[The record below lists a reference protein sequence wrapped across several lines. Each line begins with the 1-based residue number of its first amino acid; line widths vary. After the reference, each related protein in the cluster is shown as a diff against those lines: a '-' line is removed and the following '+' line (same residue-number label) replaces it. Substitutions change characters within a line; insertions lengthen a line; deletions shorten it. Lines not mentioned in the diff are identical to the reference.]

1 MSYSDFSIR
10 RNCNARTRVRYSLPY
25 ALSAWLVLIFFA
37 TPVYADYLWPL
48 PYGKELSSSFGDW
61 RTRHYHAG
69 LDIRTGGAVG
79 RPVVAPADGYVMR
92 LSTSYYGYGKAL
104 YFAMT
109 DSNVAVFGHLDH
121 FRSEVE
127 DYVAKQQIASQ
138 SYNQNLILDA
148 AKFRYHRGDTICFSG
163 QTGVGAPH
171 LHFEIRAADNEPLN
185 PLGFEGLKVSDT
197 QPPEFRR
204 LHLIGKWNDD
214 LERALG
220 RKLDYLFL
228 KKPTLSAYVLNDTIE
243 CDDDNFWLS
252 VEAVDRVGTSAW
264 LKPIY
269 SLELR
274 QGDRL
279 LYRLTYDTLSF
290 DKTYLI
296 DMERNYQM
304 AVHGASDFYNLVSMQ
319 QAQSDEGV
327 CRDADGAISSL
338 TLIARDIAGNE
349 SRAIVSIRHVS
360 KNSSGKKAKPEYAR
374 LAALLQRYG
383 THQEDI
389 TYAFIPNGEK
399 LCLLVRQLRAA
410 PVEFRLASSQSA
422 SPSVVLK
429 NIGGGFAF
437 GVIDSEG
444 SRDLLNAEGNFT
456 LIKSS
461 EESKKEEQSYTIATG
476 FRRAWSGDVQAE
488 GKVVSPDGRLQ
499 ILLPPVGQVYF
510 PLDRQYYFD
519 IEMTKS
525 VRSTDYAVVPDEF
538 PLAKQ
543 VTISYE
549 FDKAIPR
556 GVGLYLGKG
565 ENPSFLGAEA
575 DSASNSVTA
584 KSYRVGVVSIRIDT
598 IAPAIREISPSAS
611 ASVSSARPK
620 IRCKIDDNLAGIRD
634 SVEVRIDGRWCIPV
648 YDPEDGTLVSTPH
661 FDLTPGRHRLDI
673 KVTDRVGNQRHVSS
687 EFNFGTNKA
696 ATSPKKKRG
705 K

>member
-1 MSYSDFSIR
+1 MKRPECHSPL
-10 RNCNARTRVRYSLPY
+10 CV
-25 ALSAWLVLIFFA
+25 LSALLALVFL
-37 TPVYADYLWPL
+37 TSSVNADYLWPL

-61 RTRHYHAG
+61 RARHYHAG

-79 RPVVAPADGYVMR
+79 RPVIAPADGYVMR

-127 DYVAKQQIASQ
+127 DYVAKQQIASR
-138 SYNQNLILDA
+138 SYNQNLILDTA
-148 AKFRYHRGDTICFSG
+148 QFRYYRGDTICFSG

-171 LHFEIRAADNEPLN
+171 LHFEIRTANNVPLN

-204 LHLIGKWNDD
+204 LRLIGKWNDD

-220 RKLDYLFL
+220 RKLDYQFL
-228 KKPTLSAYVLNDTIE
+228 RKSALSPYVLNDTIE
-243 CDDDNFWLS
+243 CDDDHFWLS

-264 LKPIY
+264 LKSIY

-274 QGDRL
+274 EGDRL

-290 DKTYLI
+290 NDTYLI

-319 QAQSDEGV
+319 QAQSDRGV
-327 CRDADGAISSL
+327 CRDAKGAISSL
-338 TLIARDIAGNE
+338 TLIASDITGNE
-349 SRAIVSIRHVS
+349 SRAIVPIRYVS
-360 KNSSGKKAKPEYAR
+360 QNSPREKTKPEYAR
-374 LAALLQRYG
+374 LAALLERYG
-383 THQEDI
+383 AHEEDI
-389 TYAFIPNGEK
+389 SYAFIPNGEK

-410 PVEFRLASSQSA
+410 PPVEFRLSNSRST
-422 SPSVVLK
+422 SRLVVLK

-444 SRDLLNAEGNFT
+444 SGSLLNAEGSYSLN
-456 LIKSS
+456 KSS
-461 EESKKEEQSYTIATG
+461 EGSKDTKQSYAITTG
-476 FRRAWSGDVQAE
+476 FRRAWAGDEKAE

-499 ILLPPVGQVYF
+499 ILIPPVAQVYF

-525 VRSTDYAVVPDEF
+525 VRSTDYTVVPDEF

-543 VTISYE
+543 VTISYG

-565 ENPSFLGAEA
+565 EKPSFLGAER
-575 DSASNSVTA
+575 DSAGNSITA
-584 KSYRVGVVSIRIDT
+584 TSYRVGVVSMRIDT
-598 IAPAIREISPSAS
+598 IAPAIREISPSANAS
-611 ASVSSARPK
+611 ASSARPK
-620 IRCKIDDNLAGIRD
+620 IRCRIDDNLSGIRD
-634 SVEVRIDGRWCIPV
+634 SVEVDIDGRWCIPV
-648 YDPEDGTLVSTPH
+648 YDPEAGTLISTSH
-661 FDLTPGRHRLDI
+661 FDLAPGKHRLDI

-696 ATSPKKKRG
+696 ATGHKKKRG

>member
-1 MSYSDFSIR
+1 M
-10 RNCNARTRVRYSLPY
+10 RYSLLY

-37 TPVYADYLWPL
+37 APVYADYLWPL

-69 LDIRTGGAVG
+69 LDIRTGGAIG

-109 DSNVAVFGHLDH
+109 DSQVAVFGHLDH
-121 FRSEVE
+121 FRAEVE

-148 AKFRYHRGDTICFSG
+148 TQFRYQRGDTICFSG

-171 LHFEIRAADNEPLN
+171 LHFEIRAGNNEPLN
-185 PLGFEGLKVSDT
+185 PLGFEGLKVSDK

-204 LHLIGKWNDD
+204 LRLIGKWNDD

-243 CDDDNFWLS
+243 CDDGGFWLS
-252 VEAVDRVGTSAW
+252 VEVVDRVGTSTW

-274 QGDRL
+274 EGDRL
-279 LYRLTYDTLSF
+279 LCRLTYDTLSF
-290 DKTYLI
+290 EKTYRI
-296 DMERNYQM
+296 DMERNYRM

-319 QAQSDEGV
+319 QAQADEGV
-327 CRDADGAISSL
+327 CGDAEGAISSL

-349 SRAIVSIRHVS
+349 SRAIVPIRHVS
-360 KNSSGKKAKPEYAR
+360 KNSSREKTKPEYAR

-383 THQEDI
+383 TQQEDI
-389 TYAFIPNGEK
+389 TYAFIPDGEK
-399 LCLLVRQLRAA
+399 LCLLVRQIKAA
-410 PVEFRLASSQSA
+410 PVEFSLSDSQST
-422 SPSVVLK
+422 SESVVLK
-429 NIGGGFAF
+429 DIGGGFAF
-437 GVIDSEG
+437 GVVDSEG
-444 SRDLLNAEGNFT
+444 SGDFLDTEGSFS
-456 LIKSS
+456 LVKSS
-461 EESKKEEQSYTIATG
+461 EGNKAAKQSYTITTG

-488 GKVVSPDGRLQ
+488 GKVVSADGRLQ
-499 ILLPPVGQVYF
+499 ILLPPVEQVYF

-519 IEMTKS
+519 IEMTKA
-525 VRSTDYAVVPDEF
+525 VRGTDYAVVPDEF

-543 VTISYE
+543 VTISYG

-565 ENPSFLGAEA
+565 EKPSFLGAER
-575 DSASNSVTA
+575 DSTGNSVTA
-584 KSYRVGVVSIRIDT
+584 KSYRVGVVSMRIDT
-598 IAPAIREISPSAS
+598 IAPVIREISPSAN
-611 ASVSSARPK
+611 ASVTSARPK
-620 IRCKIDDNLAGIRD
+620 IRCRIDDNLSGIRD
-634 SVEVRIDGRWCIPV
+634 SIEVDIDGQWCIPV
-648 YDPEDGTLVSTPH
+648 YDPEGGTLISTPH
-661 FDLTPGRHRLDI
+661 FDLTPGKHRLDI
-673 KVTDRVGNQRHVSS
+673 KVTDRIGNQRHVSS

>member
-1 MSYSDFSIR
+1 
-10 RNCNARTRVRYSLPY
+10 LLY
-25 ALSAWLVLIFFA
+25 ALSTWLVLIFFA
-37 TPVYADYLWPL
+37 TPLCADYLWPL

-79 RPVVAPADGYVMR
+79 RPVVAPADGYIMR

-148 AKFRYHRGDTICFSG
+148 ARFRYHRGDTICFSG

-171 LHFEIRAADNEPLN
+171 LHFEIRTANNEPLN

-204 LHLIGKWNDD
+204 LRLIGKWNDD

-228 KKPTLSAYVLNDTIE
+228 RKPTLSAFVLNDTIE
-243 CDDDNFWLS
+243 CNDDNFWLS
-252 VEAVDRVGTSAW
+252 VEAVDRVGTSTW

-274 QGDRL
+274 KGDRL

-290 DKTYLI
+290 DNTYLI

-304 AVHGASDFYNLVSMQ
+304 AVHGASDFYNLVSRQ
-319 QAQSDEGV
+319 QVQSDKGV
-327 CRDADGAISSL
+327 CRDAAGVISSL
-338 TLIARDIAGNE
+338 TLIARDVAGNE
-349 SRAIVSIRHVS
+349 SRAIIPIRHRS
-360 KNSSGKKAKPEYAR
+360 QNSSRNKSKPEYAR

-383 THQEDI
+383 AQQEDI
-389 TYAFIPNGEK
+389 SYAFIPDGEK
-399 LCLLVRQLRAA
+399 LCLLVRQVKAS
-410 PVEFRLASSQSA
+410 PVEFRLSSSR
-422 SPSVVLK
+422 STSESIVLK

-437 GVIDSEG
+437 GVVDSESSSDFLKAEGSFSLTKSSEG
-444 SRDLLNAEGNFT
+444 S
-456 LIKSS
+456 
-461 EESKKEEQSYTIATG
+461 KEAKQSYTITTG
-476 FRRAWSGDVQAE
+476 FRRAWSGDEKVK
-488 GKVVSPDGRLQ
+488 GKVVSADGRLQ
-499 ILLPPVGQVYF
+499 ILLPPVEQVYF

-525 VRSTDYAVVPDEF
+525 VRNTDYAVVPDEF

-543 VTISYE
+543 VTISYG
-549 FDKAIPR
+549 FDQVIPR

-565 ENPSFLGAEA
+565 EKPSFLGAEN
-575 DSASNSVTA
+575 DSAGGSITA
-584 KSYRVGVVSIRIDT
+584 KTYRVGVLSMRIDT
-598 IAPAIREISPSAS
+598 LAPQVREISPSAN

-620 IRCKIDDNLAGIRD
+620 IRCKIDDNLSGIRD
-634 SVEVRIDGRWCIPV
+634 SVEVAIDGRWCIPV
-648 YDPEDGTLVSTPH
+648 YDPEAGSLTSAPH
-661 FDLTPGRHRLDI
+661 FDLTPGKHRLDI

-687 EFNFGTNKA
+687 EFYFGANKA

>member
-1 MSYSDFSIR
+1 M
-10 RNCNARTRVRYSLPY
+10 LY
-25 ALSAWLVLIFFA
+25 ALSTWLVLIFFA
-37 TPVYADYLWPL
+37 TPLCADYLWPL

-104 YFAMT
+104 YFAMP
-109 DSNVAVFGHLDH
+109 DGNVAVFGHLDH
-121 FRSEVE
+121 FRPEVE
-127 DYVAKQQIASQ
+127 DYVAKEQIASQ

-148 AKFRYHRGDTICFSG
+148 ARFRYHRGDTICFSG
-163 QTGVGAPH
+163 QSGVGAPH
-171 LHFEIRAADNEPLN
+171 LHFEIRTANNEPLN
-185 PLGFEGLKVSDT
+185 PLGFDGLKVSDT

-204 LHLIGKWNDD
+204 LRLIGKWNDD

-220 RKLDYLFL
+220 RKRDYLFL
-228 KKPTLSAYVLNDTIE
+228 RKPTLSTYVLNDTIE
-243 CDDDNFWLS
+243 CDDDGFWLS
-252 VEAVDRVGTSAW
+252 VEAVDRVGTSTW

-290 DKTYLI
+290 DDTYLI

-304 AVHGASDFYNLVSMQ
+304 AVHGASDFYNLVSRQ
-319 QAQSDEGV
+319 QVQSDEGV
-327 CRDADGAISSL
+327 CRDAEGAISSL
-338 TLIARDIAGNE
+338 TLIARDVAGNE
-349 SRAIVSIRHVS
+349 SRAIIPIRHVS
-360 KNSSGKKAKPEYAR
+360 QNSSTKKMKPEYAR

-383 THQEDI
+383 AQQEDI
-389 TYAFIPNGEK
+389 SYAFIPNGEK

-410 PVEFRLASSQSA
+410 PVEFRLSSSQS
-422 SPSVVLK
+422 PSQSILLK
-429 NIGGGFAF
+429 DIGGGFAL
-437 GVIDSEG
+437 GVVDSEG
-444 SRDLLNAEGNFT
+444 SRDFLNADGSFS

-461 EESKKEEQSYTIATG
+461 EGSKEAKQSYTITTG

-488 GKVVSPDGRLQ
+488 GKVVSPDSRLQ
-499 ILLPPVGQVYF
+499 ILLPPVEQVYF

-519 IEMTKS
+519 IEATKS
-525 VRSTDYAVVPDEF
+525 ARSAEYTVVPDEF

-543 VTISYE
+543 VTILYG
-549 FDKAIPR
+549 FDQMIPR

-565 ENPSFLGAEA
+565 EKPSFLGAEN
-575 DSASNSVTA
+575 DSAGNSITA
-584 KSYRVGVVSIRIDT
+584 KSYRVGIVSMRIDT
-598 IAPAIREISPSAS
+598 IAPAIREISPSAN

-620 IRCKIDDNLAGIRD
+620 IRCRIDDNLSGIRD

-648 YDPEDGTLVSTPH
+648 YDPEEGTLISTPH
-661 FDLTPGRHRLDI
+661 FDLTSGKHRLDI
-673 KVTDRVGNQRHVSS
+673 KVTDRVGNQRH
-687 EFNFGTNKA
+687 
-696 ATSPKKKRG
+696 
-705 K
+705 

>member
-1 MSYSDFSIR
+1 
-10 RNCNARTRVRYSLPY
+10 LPY
-25 ALSAWLVLIFFA
+25 ALSTWLVLIFFA
-37 TPVYADYLWPL
+37 TPLCADYLWPL
-48 PYGKELSSSFGDW
+48 PYGKELSSAFGDW

-79 RPVVAPADGYVMR
+79 RPVIAPADGYIMR

-109 DSNVAVFGHLDH
+109 DGNVAVFGHLDH
-121 FRSEVE
+121 FLPEVE
-127 DYVAKQQIASQ
+127 EYVAKQQIASQ
-138 SYNQNLILDA
+138 SYNQNLILDSA
-148 AKFRYHRGDTICFSG
+148 RFRYHRGDTICFSG
-163 QTGVGAPH
+163 QSGVGAPH
-171 LHFEIRAADNEPLN
+171 LHFEIRTANNEPLN
-185 PLGFEGLKVSDT
+185 PLGFEGLKVADT

-204 LHLIGKWNDD
+204 LRLIGKWNDD

-228 KKPTLSAYVLNDTIE
+228 TKSTLSAYVLNDTIE
-243 CDDDNFWLS
+243 CDDGGFWLS
-252 VEAVDRVGTSAW
+252 VEAVDRVGTNAW

-274 QGDRL
+274 QSDRL

-290 DKTYLI
+290 DNTYLI

-319 QAQSDEGV
+319 QVQSGEGA
-327 CRDADGAISSL
+327 CRDTGGAISLL

-349 SRAIVSIRHVS
+349 SRAIVPMRHRS
-360 KNSSGKKAKPEYAR
+360 QNSSRNKSKPEYAR
-374 LAALLQRYG
+374 LAALLQRHG
-383 THQEDI
+383 AQQEDI
-389 TYAFIPNGEK
+389 SYAFIPNGEK
-399 LCLLVRQLRAA
+399 LCLLVRQLKVA
-410 PVEFRLASSQSA
+410 PVEFRLSSNRSSSQ
-422 SPSVVLK
+422 PVILK

-437 GVIDSEG
+437 GVVDSEG
-444 SRDLLNAEGNFT
+444 SRDFLNAEESFS
-456 LIKSS
+456 LSKSS
-461 EESKKEEQSYTIATG
+461 EGSKETKQSYTITTG
-476 FRRAWSGDVQAE
+476 FRRAWSGDEQAE

-499 ILLPPVGQVYF
+499 ILFPPVEQVYF

-525 VRSTDYAVVPDEF
+525 MRSTEYAVVPDEF

-543 VTISYE
+543 VTISYG
-549 FDKAIPR
+549 FDKVIPR

-565 ENPSFLGAEA
+565 EKPSFLGAESDRA
-575 DSASNSVTA
+575 GNSITA
-584 KSYRVGVVSIRIDT
+584 KSYRVGAVSMRIDT
-598 IAPAIREISPSAS
+598 IAPAIREISPSAN

-620 IRCKIDDNLAGIRD
+620 IRCKIDDNLSGIRD
-634 SVEVRIDGRWCIPV
+634 SVEVDIDGRWCIPV
-648 YDPEDGTLVSTPH
+648 YDPEGGTLISTSH
-661 FDLTPGRHRLDI
+661 FDLTPGKHRLDI

-696 ATSPKKKRG
+696 ATGQKKKRG

>member
-1 MSYSDFSIR
+1 
-10 RNCNARTRVRYSLPY
+10 
-25 ALSAWLVLIFFA
+25 
-37 TPVYADYLWPL
+37 
-48 PYGKELSSSFGDW
+48 
-61 RTRHYHAG
+61 
-69 LDIRTGGAVG
+69 
-79 RPVVAPADGYVMR
+79 
-92 LSTSYYGYGKAL
+92 
-104 YFAMT
+104 
-109 DSNVAVFGHLDH
+109 
-121 FRSEVE
+121 
-127 DYVAKQQIASQ
+127 
-138 SYNQNLILDA
+138 
-148 AKFRYHRGDTICFSG
+148 
-163 QTGVGAPH
+163 
-171 LHFEIRAADNEPLN
+171 
-185 PLGFEGLKVSDT
+185 LKVSDT

>member
-1 MSYSDFSIR
+1 MSYSDSSCC
-10 RNCNARTRVRYSLPY
+10 RNVDALTLVRHSLLY

-37 TPVYADYLWPL
+37 TPVCADYLWPL
-48 PYGKELSSSFGDW
+48 PYGKELSSAFGDW

-79 RPVVAPADGYVMR
+79 RPVIAPADGYIMR

-127 DYVAKQQIASQ
+127 DYVAKRQIASQ
-138 SYNQNLILDA
+138 SYNQNLILA
-148 AKFRYHRGDTICFSG
+148 AAQFHYRRGDTICFSG

-171 LHFEIRAADNEPLN
+171 LHFEIRSASNVPLN
-185 PLGFEGLKVSDT
+185 PLGFEGLKVGDT

-204 LHLIGKWNDD
+204 LRLIGKWNDD

-228 KKPTLSAYVLNDTIE
+228 RKPTLSAFVLNDTIE
-243 CDDDNFWLS
+243 CDGDNFWLS
-252 VEAVDRVGTSAW
+252 VEAVDRAGTSAW
-264 LKPIY
+264 SKPIY

-279 LYRLTYDTLSF
+279 PYRLTYDTLSF
-290 DKTYLI
+290 DNTYLI

-304 AVHGASDFYNLVSMQ
+304 AVHGASDFYNLVSRQ
-319 QAQSDEGV
+319 QVQSDEGV
-327 CRDADGAISSL
+327 CRDAEGAVSSL
-338 TLIARDIAGNE
+338 TLIARDVAGNE
-349 SRAIVSIRHVS
+349 SRAIVPIRHLS
-360 KNSSGKKAKPEYAR
+360 QNSSAKKTKPEYAR

-383 THQEDI
+383 AQQEDV

-399 LCLLVRQLRAA
+399 LCLLVRQLEAA
-410 PVEFRLASSQSA
+410 PVEFRLADSRSTSQ
-422 SPSVVLK
+422 SVVLK

-437 GVIDSEG
+437 GVVDSEG
-444 SRDLLNAEGNFT
+444 SRDFLDAEGSFS
-456 LIKSS
+456 LSKSS
-461 EESKKEEQSYTIATG
+461 EGSKEATQSYTITTG
-476 FRRAWSGDVQAE
+476 FRRAWSGDLQAD
-488 GKVVSPDGRLQ
+488 GKVVSADGRLQ
-499 ILLPPVGQVYF
+499 ILFPPVGQVYF

-525 VRSTDYAVVPDEF
+525 VRSTEYAVVPDEF

-543 VTISYE
+543 LTISYG
-549 FDKAIPR
+549 FDKVIPR

-565 ENPSFLGAEA
+565 EKPSFLGAER
-575 DSASNSVTA
+575 DSAGNSITA
-584 KSYRVGVVSIRIDT
+584 KSYSVGVVSMRIDT
-598 IAPAIREISPSAS
+598 IAPVIREISPSAN
-611 ASVSSARPK
+611 ASVSTARPK
-620 IRCKIDDNLAGIRD
+620 IRCKIDDNLSGIRD

-648 YDPEDGTLVSTPH
+648 YDPEGATLISTSH
-661 FDLTPGRHRLDI
+661 FDLAPGKHRLDI

-696 ATSPKKKRG
+696 ATNSKKKRG